1 MTRPGR
7 RGSEA
12 RERALHLLYEAHIA
26 GLDPVAVVDRQVIP
40 VDEQT
45 ARIVGSV
52 ARNSAT
58 IGALVSEELVGW
70 TLDRLSTIDRLVM
83 FIATAE
89 LLDADGPPIA
99 VVLNEAVELAK
110 RYSNEDA
117 GRFVNGVLAAVARSA
132 RPPK

>member
-1 MTRPGR
+1 MSRPGR

-12 RERALHLLYEAHIA
+12 RERALHLLYEAEIA
-26 GLDPVAVVDRQVIP
+26 GADPVEVVDRQVVP

-58 IGALVSEELVGW
+58 IGALVANELVGW
-70 TLDRLSTIDRLVM
+70 TLERLSTIDRLVM

-89 LLDADGPPIA
+89 LLDADGPPVA

-110 RYSNEDA
+110 RYSSDEA
-117 GRFVNGVLAAVARSA
+117 GRFVNGVLSSVARTARSA
-132 RPPK
+132 G